1 MAQADAVIG
10 GLENINQG
18 VSGWV
23 GGMVNERLGDVA
35 ANQVASPDRQKVV
48 QAQRNFINSI
58 LRRESGAVISDPEFS
73 NARQQYFPQPGDSPE
88 VIKQKREN
96 RASAIRGLMREAGG
110 SYKPPKGWEDPSS
123 LPSYYAPKQAA
134 AGGGGQTAAEP
145 TDPGTGQPVSS
156 LPRPRTAQE
165 YQSLPK
171 GQRYVAPDGSVRVR
185 Q

>member
-1 MAQADAVIG
+1 
-10 GLENINQG
+10 
-18 VSGWV
+18 
-23 GGMVNERLGDVA
+23 VN
-35 ANQVASPDRQKVV
+35 SPDRQKAV

-110 SYKPPKGWEDPSS
+110 SYKPPKGWEDPNS
-123 LPSYYAPKQAA
+123 LPSYYAPKQAPAKEVA
-134 AGGGGQTAAEP
+134 AGSGGQAASAPEP
-145 TDPGTGQPVSS
+145 TDPGTGQPISS
-156 LPRPRTAQE
+156 LPRPRNQQE